1 MEKQDI
7 LEPDCFYHIYN
18 RGNNKENLFIEEE
31 NYFHF
36 LKLFQIHLLDIAE
49 IYSYCLLKNHFHLV
63 LKIKTIEELQ
73 EKKTSKN
80 KLSQPFSNLFNAYTK
95 AINKRHH
102 REGSLFKE
110 RFKRERKTTTEYLK
124 NVIVYTHLNPV
135 KHNFQNTYS
144 DYIHSS
150 FQSILSEKPTLLMRK
165 EVIDLF
171 GDKENLIYYHDEIL
185 KKGHFE
191 DFD

>member
-1 MEKQDI
+1 MEKQDL

-18 RGNNKENLFIEEE
+18 RGNNKENLFIQEE

-36 LKLFQIHLLDIAE
+36 LKLLKIHIVNIAE

-63 LKIKTIEELQ
+63 LKIKTTEELQ
-73 EKKTSKN
+73 EKNISPN
-80 KLSQPFSNLFNAYTK
+80 KLSQPFSNFFNAYTK
-95 AINKRHH
+95 AINKKYN

-110 RFKRERKTTTEYLK
+110 RFKRERIATTEYLK

-135 KHNFQNTYS
+135 KHNFQNSYH
-144 DYIHSS
+144 DYKYSS
-150 FQSILSEKPTLLMRK
+150 FQSILAQKPTLLRRK
-165 EVIDLF
+165 EVIALF
-171 GDKENLIYYHDEIL
+171 GNTENLLFYHKEIL
-185 KKGHFE
+185 KKGNFE